1 MITLTYKFRSRC
13 FKVLQATVTMLP
25 FLTTHMLAV
34 RLKLKPVKFFM
45 GKPSQNYGYRLPYG
59 ITECYLPLDTSEHAP
74 P

>member
-1 MITLTYKFRSRC
+1 
-13 FKVLQATVTMLP
+13 MLP

-45 GKPSQNYGYRLPYG
+45 GKPSQDYGYRLPYG
-59 ITECYLPLDTSEHAP
+59 ITECYMPLDTSEHAP